1 MRPPCLVH
9 SNGGA
14 VVSVVTVVTVVPG
27 VSSHTCTIRPP
38 CLVLVLPVLP
48 EVQELLMPM
57 LVLSEWLTS
66 LAQWEEPIK
75 TSAFLMCSLYIIY
88 K

>member
-1 MRPPCLVH
+1 
-9 SNGGA
+9 
-14 VVSVVTVVTVVPG
+14 
-27 VSSHTCTIRPP
+27 
-38 CLVLVLPVLP
+38 
-48 EVQELLMPM
+48 MPM

-75 TSAFLMCSLYIIY
+75 TCAFLLCSLYIIY